1 MITLHIETNEHAEAI
16 IDLLIQGIEIEL
28 LRLEIQHCTN
38 SDSIESRI
46 KIIQGKQFVSLLI
59 AASSAG

>member
-1 MITLHIETNEHAEAI
+1 MITLHIETREHADAI
-16 IDLLIQGIEIEL
+16 IHLLIQGIEIEL

-59 AASSAG
+59 AATSAG